1 LPHALALLEQ
11 AKTDESSDLNT
22 AYLLLFVVHHLDSRG
37 AYSTV
42 EPLYRRAL
50 EIRQRMLGAD
60 HPSTATRYNNVASNL
75 NAQGK
80 YEEAEPLYRG
90 ALEILKATLP
100 PTHPHIET
108 VQTSLQQL
116 HAKMGQ

>member
-1 LPHALALLEQ
+1 VKTLESIDEKIAELLV
-11 AKTDESSDLNT
+11 
-22 AYLLLFVVHHLDSRG
+22 FVGQHLHSRG

-60 HPSTATRYNNVASNL
+60 HPDTATSYNNVASNL
-75 NAQGK
+75 DDQGK
-80 YEEAEPLYRG
+80 YEEAEPLYRR
-90 ALEILKATLP
+90 ALEIFKATLP